1 MLHGCSVRD
10 QDSSW
15 HIEAPNTT
23 EKFLVAV
30 LPRICLD
37 CTVRYSSCPYF
48 SDYLSLS
55 PLSHGMASI
64 PSTALL
70 ANEDQD
76 IVISTFFHIVFLK
89 MKLSFFQRYHLIIVQ
104 DSEPTK
110 TLESQKSLLGND
122 VECLLGKE
130 DPAFHSRILYSGAT
144 ACFFVSRNKHI
155 YTIDDECGKW
165 EHYQG
170 HFGRFLCMGK

>member
-10 QDSSW
+10 QDSSS

-76 IVISTFFHIVFLK
+76 IVISTFFHIDFLE

-110 TLESQKSLLGND
+110 TIRVREEPTWQ
-122 VECLLGKE
+122 
-130 DPAFHSRILYSGAT
+130 
-144 ACFFVSRNKHI
+144 
-155 YTIDDECGKW
+155 
-165 EHYQG
+165 
-170 HFGRFLCMGK
+170 